1 MDTYNLISYQFLRL
15 SIKTCR
21 LWLYL
26 FTAVCILGVDFK
38 IFPRENAKTETFGV
52 SAMDLGVGF
61 YIVCHSMRI
70 VRNEEIS
77 SLNKITISTQLK
89 QFPSDLFKT
98 LKSSSFLL
106 AIGFGR
112 LYSIKATNYVEHV
125 SEYGVHWNFL
135 FTIVL
140 VKLIACPLQVFIAKS
155 SIRSFL
161 IGAVIAFYYQ
171 FFLTKK
177 NYTAYLLNDFGR
189 KGFVD
194 ANKEGIYSC
203 LGYVA
208 IYLCSQAIF
217 LQLSSILN
225 RK

>member
-1 MDTYNLISYQFLRL
+1 M
-15 SIKTCR
+15 
-21 LWLYL
+21 
-26 FTAVCILGVDFK
+26 CILGVDFK
-38 IFPRENAKTETFGV
+38 IFPRENAKTENFGV

-77 SLNKITISTQLK
+77 GKNKTTITSQLAKFPTDFLN
-89 QFPSDLFKT
+89 T
-98 LKSSSFLL
+98 LKSSTFLL
-106 AIGFGR
+106 IIGFCR
-112 LYSIKATNYVEHV
+112 LYSVKATNYVEHV

-140 VKLIACPLQVFIAKS
+140 VKVIACPLQVLIAKS

-161 IGAVIAFYYQ
+161 MGAVIAFYYQ

-177 NYTAYLLNDFGR
+177 NYTAYLINDFGR
-189 KGFVD
+189 TGFINQ
-194 ANKEGIYSC
+194 NKEGIYSC
-203 LGYVA
+203 IGYLA

-217 LQLSSILN
+217 LQLSSILS